1 MKKEIVVTAILKS
14 GDNFLLVKRSVFE
27 DKYAGMWEF
36 PGGHVEKQEK
46 ICDAIKRELK
56 EELNLELNTNFN
68 LIGYSDEL
76 DNNVY
81 TLELD
86 FLVYVDKDKI
96 KISLSDE
103 HSEYKWV
110 LKDSPLMD
118 DYIKNKIKNI

>member
-1 MKKEIVVTAILKS
+1 
-14 GDNFLLVKRSVFE
+14 
-27 DKYAGMWEF
+27 MWEF

-56 EELNLELNTNFN
+56 EELNLELNTNYN